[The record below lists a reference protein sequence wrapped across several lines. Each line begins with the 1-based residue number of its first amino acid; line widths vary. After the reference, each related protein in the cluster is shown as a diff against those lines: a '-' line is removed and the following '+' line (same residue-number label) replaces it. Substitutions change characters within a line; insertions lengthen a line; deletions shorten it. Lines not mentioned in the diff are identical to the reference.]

1 MAIESMNPATGEVVR
16 TFSPH
21 TDEQVKDAIARAH
34 ETFGSWR
41 RTTFAERA
49 TLMRAAADLLEAEN
63 EQIAQIMTLEMG
75 KTLRSA
81 RAEAAKCAK
90 GMRFYAEHA
99 EGFLADEPVDPAAVG
114 ASQAYGSYQPLG
126 IVLAVM
132 PWNFPLWQVVRF
144 AAPGLMAGN
153 VGLLKHASNVPQC
166 ALYLE
171 DLFLRA
177 GFPVGRL
184 HDAAHRGAPGRGGP
198 ARPAG
203 PRRDADRVGGGRAV
217 GRRDL
222 R

>member
-81 RAEAAKCAK
+81 RAAPSPSDDHGHGEQRQPRLWRSQP
-90 GMRFYAEHA
+90 GFHRQLQRFC
-99 EGFLADEPVDPAAVG
+99 
-114 ASQAYGSYQPLG
+114 QQ
-126 IVLAVM
+126 
-132 PWNFPLWQVVRF
+132 
-144 AAPGLMAGN
+144 
-153 VGLLKHASNVPQC
+153 
-166 ALYLE
+166 
-171 DLFLRA
+171 
-177 GFPVGRL
+177 
-184 HDAAHRGAPGRGGP
+184 
-198 ARPAG
+198 
-203 PRRDADRVGGGRAV
+203 
-217 GRRDL
+217 
-222 R
+222 